1 MSRSGRRSGAPG
13 RSLIERLVAH
23 ENGLIPAPMLPH
35 DKREFPAH
43 WTHTGHTGRRVTVH
57 YRSQN
62 PVDLSDCYSDLSRAP
77 YVVVGQ
83 HDSIYHKRAMA
94 QFCIAMRDRGLAW
107 ILVAVCL

>member
-43 WTHTGHTGRRVTVH
+43 WTHTGRRVVSLYIIDVRIPPSYQTDTEIFPEPLTWW
-57 YRSQN
+57 S
-62 PVDLSDCYSDLSRAP
+62 
-77 YVVVGQ
+77 G
-83 HDSIYHKRAMA
+83 SI
-94 QFCIAMRDRGLAW
+94 
-107 ILVAVCL
+107 ILFTTSERWRNFA